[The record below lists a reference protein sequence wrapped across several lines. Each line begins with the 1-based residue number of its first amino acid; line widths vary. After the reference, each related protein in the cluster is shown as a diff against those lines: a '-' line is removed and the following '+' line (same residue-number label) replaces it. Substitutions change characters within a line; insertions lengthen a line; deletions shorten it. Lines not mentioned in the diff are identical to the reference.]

1 MSRKI
6 LLKRLPTTDPDR
18 FVEVEVYYDEG
29 GMSYFTGGFNK
40 RGYYV
45 AVQPVKLDG
54 GFRSITAFSGTKAL
68 VEETKRFSARKLQEV
83 ALQALHLPVYR
94 TLLNH
99 VLAKGNIRLQDAAAQ
114 CAGPAET
121 TALTFPE
128 AQPDENRAGEPQLQT
143 SPV

>member
-6 LLKRLPTTDPDR
+6 LLKQLPTTDPDR
-18 FVEVEVYYDEG
+18 ILEIEVYYDEG
-29 GMSYFTGGFNK
+29 GMSYFTGSVNK
-40 RGYYV
+40 RGYYL

-68 VEETKRFSARKLQEV
+68 VEESKRFSARKLQEV

-99 VLAKGNIRLQDAAAQ
+99 VLAKGNIRLQDAA
-114 CAGPAET
+114 PAESRT
-121 TALTFPE
+121 TALPFPE
-128 AQPDENRAGEPQLQT
+128 SHANEGPACQPQLQN

>member
-6 LLKRLPTTDPDR
+6 LLKQLPTTDPDR
-18 FVEVEVYYDEG
+18 ILEVEVYYDEG
-29 GMSYFTGGFNK
+29 GMSYFTGSVNK
-40 RGYYV
+40 RGYYL

-68 VEETKRFSARKLQEV
+68 VEESKRFSARKLQEV

-99 VLAKGNIRLQDAAAQ
+99 VLAKGNIRLQDAA
-114 CAGPAET
+114 PAESRT
-121 TALTFPE
+121 TALPFPE
-128 AQPDENRAGEPQLQT
+128 SHANEGPACQPQLQN

>member
-6 LLKRLPTTDPDR
+6 LLKQLPTTDPDR
-18 FVEVEVYYDEG
+18 ILEVEVYYDEG
-29 GMSYFTGGFNK
+29 GMSYFTGSVNK
-40 RGYYV
+40 RGYYL

-68 VEETKRFSARKLQEV
+68 VEESKRFSARKLQEV

-99 VLAKGNIRLQDAAAQ
+99 VLAKGNIRLQEAA
-114 CAGPAET
+114 PAESRT
-121 TALTFPE
+121 TALPFPE
-128 AQPDENRAGEPQLQT
+128 SHANEGPACQPQLQN

>member
-6 LLKRLPTTDPDR
+6 LLKQLPTTDPDR
-18 FVEVEVYYDEG
+18 ILEVEVYYDEG
-29 GMSYFTGGFNK
+29 GMSYFTGSVNK
-40 RGYYV
+40 RGYYL

-68 VEETKRFSARKLQEV
+68 VEESKRFSARKLQEV

-99 VLAKGNIRLQDAAAQ
+99 VLAKGNIRLQDAA
-114 CAGPAET
+114 PAESRT
-121 TALTFPE
+121 TALPFPE
-128 AQPDENRAGEPQLQT
+128 SHANEEPACEPQLQN

>member
-18 FVEVEVYYDEG
+18 ILEVEVYYDEG
-29 GMSYFTGGFNK
+29 GLSYFTGGVNK
-40 RGYYV
+40 RGYYL

-83 ALQALHLPVYR
+83 ALQALQLPVYR
-94 TLLNH
+94 TLLGH
-99 VLAKGNIRLQDAAAQ
+99 VLAKGNIRLQDAAT
-114 CAGPAET
+114 PVAEL
-121 TALTFPE
+121 AE
-128 AQPDENRAGEPQLQT
+128 SQLQNCAA
-143 SPV
+143 

>member
-6 LLKRLPTTDPDR
+6 LLKQMPTTDPNR

-29 GMSYFTGGFNK
+29 GLSYFSGGVNK
-40 RGYYV
+40 RGYYL

-54 GFRSITAFSGTKAL
+54 GFRSITAFSGAKAL

-83 ALQALHLPVYR
+83 ALQALQLPVYR

-99 VLAKGNIRLQDAAAQ
+99 VLAKGNIRLQAAA
-114 CAGPAET
+114 ASAAKP
-121 TALTFPE
+121 
-128 AQPDENRAGEPQLQT
+128 GELQT
-143 SPV
+143 TELRLQNCAA

>member
-6 LLKRLPTTDPDR
+6 LLKQLPTTDPDR
-18 FVEVEVYYDEG
+18 ILEVEVYYDEG
-29 GMSYFTGGFNK
+29 GMSYFTGSVNK
-40 RGYYV
+40 RGYYL

-68 VEETKRFSARKLQEV
+68 VEESKRFSARKLQEV

-99 VLAKGNIRLQDAAAQ
+99 VLAKGNIRLQDAA
-114 CAGPAET
+114 PAESRT
-121 TALTFPE
+121 TALPFPE
-128 AQPDENRAGEPQLQT
+128 SHASEEQACQPQLQN

>member
-6 LLKRLPTTDPDR
+6 LLKQLPTTDPDR
-18 FVEVEVYYDEG
+18 ILEIEVYYDEG
-29 GMSYFTGGFNK
+29 GMSYFTGSVNK
-40 RGYYV
+40 RGYYL

-68 VEETKRFSARKLQEV
+68 VEESKRFSARKLQEV

-99 VLAKGNIRLQDAAAQ
+99 VLAKGNIRLQEAA
-114 CAGPAET
+114 PAESRT
-121 TALTFPE
+121 TALPFPE
-128 AQPDENRAGEPQLQT
+128 SHANEGPACQPQLQN

>member
-6 LLKRLPTTDPDR
+6 LLKQLPTTDPDR
-18 FVEVEVYYDEG
+18 ILEIEVYYDEG
-29 GMSYFTGGFNK
+29 GMSYFTGSVNK
-40 RGYYV
+40 RGYYL
-45 AVQPVKLDG
+45 AVQPVKLYG

-68 VEETKRFSARKLQEV
+68 VEESKRFSARKLQEV

-99 VLAKGNIRLQDAAAQ
+99 VLAKGNIRLQDAA
-114 CAGPAET
+114 PAESRT
-121 TALTFPE
+121 TALPFPE
-128 AQPDENRAGEPQLQT
+128 SHANEGPACQPQLQN

>member
-6 LLKRLPTTDPDR
+6 LLKQLPTTDPDR
-18 FVEVEVYYDEG
+18 ILEIEVYYDEG
-29 GMSYFTGGFNK
+29 GMSYFTGSVNK
-40 RGYYV
+40 RGYYL

-68 VEETKRFSARKLQEV
+68 VEESKRFSARKLQEV

-99 VLAKGNIRLQDAAAQ
+99 VLAKGNIRLQDAA
-114 CAGPAET
+114 PAESRT
-121 TALTFPE
+121 TALPFPE
-128 AQPDENRAGEPQLQT
+128 SHANEGPACEPQLQN